1 MLPEPDDEAEVNYLC
16 QESLREKFKDTGLQV
31 IVKMVTIE
39 LTPEK
44 PDFPMGS
51 WHVSSLAR

>member
-44 PDFPMGS
+44 LDFPMGS